1 MAFYVPQFLTLKPIN
16 RSADARGVQSFKN
29 VSILHDIKN
38 KAKEKL
44 IIII

>member
-1 MAFYVPQFLTLKPIN
+1 MTFYVPQFLTLKPIN
-16 RSADARGVQSFKN
+16 ISADARGVQIFKK
-29 VSILHDIKN
+29 VSILDDIKN